1 MPAAPL
7 DRLRLDKWLWAA
19 RLFKTRA
26 QAADAASLGRIDVNG
41 QTAKPARELRAGDL
55 LLLRDGPLRRE
66 LHVLGLSAQRGPA
79 PVAQALYAETAESV
93 AAREALAQR
102 RRQGV
107 EPADTLAHGRPTK
120 RDRRQLVDWNRW
132 SASVDD
138 GA

>member
-7 DRLRLDKWLWAA
+7 ERVRLDKWLWAA

-26 QAADAASLGRIDVNG
+26 LAADAVGLGRVDVNG
-41 QTAKPARELRAGDL
+41 QTAKPARELRPGDV

-66 LHVLGLSAQRGPA
+66 LRVLGLSALRGPA
-79 PVAQALYAETAESV
+79 PVAQLLYAETAESV
-93 AAREALAQR
+93 AAREALAAR

-138 GA
+138 GS